1 MRRSGRGHVRGP
13 LAAYAEGFREVL
25 LGRGYTWGSAAR
37 QIHLMAHVSRW
48 LDANGVGPDQLTPAA
63 VARFVEARRA
73 EGYVGLLSVEAVTP
87 LIDYL
92 RDLGVVAPQP
102 PVFAASGAERLI
114 ADYAEYLVAERG
126 LAAASLRSYV
136 GVARR
141 FLDDVSVG
149 GELDLEGM
157 GAVAVT
163 QFVQRECGR
172 LGAASAK
179 VTVKGVRSLLRFL
192 YLDGRVGVLLS
203 AAVPA
208 AAGWRLAALPRP
220 ITATELTR
228 LLESSNRRSVDG
240 RRDFAILAVLARL
253 GLRAG
258 EVAALR
264 LDDVDWRQGEIVVRG
279 KGRRREPMPMP
290 VDVGQALIDWL
301 CRGRRADTGG
311 GAVFTSLRAPYRP
324 LSVGGVS
331 AVVRRAC
338 RRAGITPVGAH
349 RLRHTAA
356 TGLLRAGAGLPE
368 VGQLLRH
375 RRLATTAV
383 YAKVD
388 VAALS
393 TVAQP
398 WPQELS

>member
-1 MRRSGRGHVRGP
+1 M
-13 LAAYAEGFREVL
+13 
-25 LGRGYTWGSAAR
+25 
-37 QIHLMAHVSRW
+37 
-48 LDANGVGPDQLTPAA
+48 
-63 VARFVEARRA
+63 
-73 EGYVGLLSVEAVTP
+73 
-87 LIDYL
+87 IDYL

-102 PVFAASGAERLI
+102 PVLATSEAERLI

-141 FLDDVSVG
+141 LLDDVSLG
-149 GELDLEGM
+149 GVFDLEGM
-157 GAVAVT
+157 DAAAVT
-163 QFVQRECGR
+163 QFVRRECGR
-172 LGAASAK
+172 LGVASAK

-192 YLDGRVGVLLS
+192 YLDARIGVLLS

-220 ITATELTR
+220 ITVTELTR

-240 RRDFAILAVLARL
+240 RRDFAILTVLARL

-258 EVAALR
+258 EVATLR
-264 LDDVDWRQGEIVVRG
+264 LDDIDWRQGEIMLRG

-290 VDVGQALIDWL
+290 VDVGQALTDWL
-301 CRGRRADTGG
+301 CRGRRADAGG
-311 GAVFTSLRAPYRP
+311 GAVFTSLRAPYQP

-356 TGLLRAGAGLPE
+356 TGLLRAGAGLAE
-368 VGQLLRH
+368 VGQVLRH

-393 TVAQP
+393 AVAQP
-398 WPQELS
+398 WPREQS